1 MGARALRSGSSCLD
15 LRTLPDELAGHVV
28 PADLAN
34 RLAASPLAAGP
45 AILHVEGD
53 LVFLDRYWRDEGQV
67 RADLLSRIARPLDQ
81 LHPALLQSG
90 HARSVPASGWPDP
103 RRTTQN
109 ALHT

>member
-53 LVFLDRYWRDEGQV
+53 LVFLDRYWREEGQV
-67 RADLLSRIARPLDQ
+67 RDYLLSRIARPVDPLV
-81 LHPALLQSG
+81 LELLTSG
-90 HARSVPASGWPDP
+90 PDRAEKRRVGECGSGSS
-103 RRTTQN
+103 
-109 ALHT
+109 